1 MRRRPPRYTQ
11 TATLFP
17 YTTLFRAVHDQDAIR
32 DASHHT
38 EVVGDPHHRHPELAL
53 QAGDQ
58 LEDLRLDGHVER
70 RSGLV
75 GDEHG
80 GIAGQADGDHHPL
93 PHAPGQLVWVA
104 AQPRPG
110 GGDPDELEQLRGAV
124 VGGSSSQSHVGLE
137 RLRDLATDGEH
148 RVQRRHRVLEHH
160 ADARRSEEHT
170 SELQSLMRISYAVL
184 CLKKKTIYMTTED
197 IMTSMH

>member
-80 GIAGQADGDHHPL
+80 GIAGQA
-93 PHAPGQLVWVA
+93 
-104 AQPRPG
+104 
-110 GGDPDELEQLRGAV
+110 
-124 VGGSSSQSHVGLE
+124 
-137 RLRDLATDGEH
+137 
-148 RVQRRHRVLEHH
+148 
-160 ADARRSEEHT
+160 RSEEHT
-170 SELQSLMRISYAVL
+170 SELQSLMRHSYAVF
-184 CLKKKTIYMTTED
+184 CLKKKTNTFTTQS
-197 IMTSMH
+197 IRTPQ